1 MPELKLTWLKE
12 HPHRTIWAS
21 VNLIWLSEPMTLT
34 RHTKSIRKWGAFAL
48 KITKWEFI
56 SSKTPTV
63 IGLKF
68 YLKFH
73 NNKTESESITLGY
86 LIV

>member
-1 MPELKLTWLKE
+1 M
-12 HPHRTIWAS
+12 IWVS
-21 VNLIWLSEPMTLT
+21 VNFIWHSEPTILT
-34 RHTKSIRKWGAFAL
+34 RHTKSTKEWVAFAL

-56 SSKTPTV
+56 SLKIPTD

-68 YLKFH
+68 YRKFH

-86 LIV
+86 LFV